1 MESYKRTYAF
11 NVNPVKG
18 QDLWEKTP
26 SPAPVPPSIKPKPG
40 RPTTKRRKD
49 KNEGPS
55 GTRSKMKRKYNPIR
69 CMFCGEGGHN
79 RRNCPKKKQIDV
91 EEQARHMQLQLAVV
105 TTVVP
110 PSDADPAILIT
121 QSPAAHQ
128 TEPYPSTQHTQNSE
142 KVAFETVPRP
152 SKLKVVKGRAR
163 EKSSP
168 QAVATSTASFSAE
181 TIRGTSSATAKRLA
195 DFMTLVPTP
204 GFKPPRKKDK
214 PT

>member
-91 EEQARHMQLQLAVV
+91 EEQARHMQLQLAV
-105 TTVVP
+105 
-110 PSDADPAILIT
+110 
-121 QSPAAHQ
+121 
-128 TEPYPSTQHTQNSE
+128 
-142 KVAFETVPRP
+142 ETVPRP